1 MIIFRPENQT
11 QTLVII
17 PRYNCEL
24 VDVNLR
30 NESKATSEVFEEITT
45 SYANGYMTL
54 SIDKNVTEAES
65 YELQIT
71 STETQ
76 EVLFRGKAFATDVVD
91 LENYKITG

>member
-1 MIIFRPENQT
+1 MIIFRPDNQT
-11 QTLVII
+11 QTIVVI
-17 PRYNCEL
+17 PRYNVES
-24 VDVNLR
+24 VDVDLR
-30 NESKATSEVFEEITT
+30 NESKATSEIFTEIST

-54 SIDKNVTEAES
+54 SITKNVLEAES